1 MRLLGIYSLMLHIAL
16 VYCTELTFVLPDNDK
31 QCFFDDLQEGVK
43 IDIDYQVIAGG
54 NYDIDCFVTDPQN
67 NVLYQEKKRQY
78 DSFSH
83 TTTSKGVYKVCFSN
97 EFSTFTHKTVY
108 LDFRAGEEAPLL
120 PDMNR
125 ATALTQMESACL
137 SIHEILKV
145 VTDSQTWYRLR
156 EAQDR
161 IRAEDLHERVSY
173 WSIGETVIL
182 FVRLQ
187 AHLPVHVL
195 PVITVNLQ
203 RIPGHQPPALQRSP
217 RCQLPPVHRGSMAFD
232 GALGQSGEAATS
244 GRCLETDLWGIGLQE
259 HLCFPTRDSRIL

>member
-1 MRLLGIYSLMLHIAL
+1 MRFFEIYGLVLHIFL

-31 QCFFDDLQEGVK
+31 QCFYEDLEEGIK

-67 NVLYQEKKRQY
+67 NILYQEKKRQY

-83 TTTSKGVYKVCFSN
+83 VTSAKGVYKVCFSN

-108 LDFRAGEEAPLL
+108 LDFRAGQETPLL
-120 PDMNR
+120 PDMNH
-125 ATALTQMESACL
+125 ATALTQMESSVL

-161 IRAEDLHERVSY
+161 IRAEDLQERVSY
-173 WSIGETVIL
+173 WSV
-182 FVRLQ
+182 
-187 AHLPVHVL
+187 
-195 PVITVNLQ
+195 
-203 RIPGHQPPALQRSP
+203 
-217 RCQLPPVHRGSMAFD
+217 
-232 GALGQSGEAATS
+232 GEALILIVVS
-244 GRCLETDLWGIGLQE
+244 IGQVLMLKSFFSE
-259 HLCFPTRDSRIL
+259 KKTTLASNT